1 MTRWL
6 TSSLKE
12 PRRWKLQTRKGQS
25 IENESMEI
33 IEREVGSHG
42 YNDME
47 WPIVRRIIHATAD
60 FDFAGENK
68 IVFHKDAITSG
79 INVLKNGCS
88 IIADVNGVI
97 GGLNKQNPKDFGNNL
112 ICNIS
117 DPDLAERAKQ
127 ENKTRAQMSMRIAA
141 SEMNGGILV
150 IGNAPTALLEVIKM
164 IREGVTKPALVI
176 GIPVG
181 FVSAEES
188 KEELQTVGVP
198 FITNTGRKGGSSCA
212 ASIVNALFKLL
223 REN

>member
-1 MTRWL
+1 
-6 TSSLKE
+6 
-12 PRRWKLQTRKGQS
+12 
-25 IENESMEI
+25 MEI
-33 IEREVGSHG
+33 IEREVGSHP
-42 YNDME
+42 YNELE

-79 INVLKNGCS
+79 INALKNGCS
-88 IIADVNGVI
+88 IIVDVNGVI

-117 DPDLAERAKQ
+117 DPDLAERAKR
-127 ENKTRAQMSMRIAA
+127 ENKTRAQMSMRITA

-188 KEELQTVGVP
+188 KEELQTVDVP

>member
-1 MTRWL
+1 M
-6 TSSLKE
+6 
-12 PRRWKLQTRKGQS
+12 QTRKGQS
-25 IENESMEI
+25 IEDESMEI
-33 IEREVGSHG
+33 IDREVGSHP
-42 YNDME
+42 YSDME

-79 INVLKNGCS
+79 INALKNGCS

-97 GGLNKQNPKDFGNNL
+97 GGLNKQNPKDFENNI

-127 ENKTRAQMSMRIAA
+127 ENKTRAQMSMRVAA
-141 SEMNGGILV
+141 SEINGGVVV
-150 IGNAPTALLEVIKM
+150 IGNAPTALLEIIKM

-181 FVSAEES
+181 FVSAAES
-188 KEELQTVGVP
+188 KEELQTVDVP

>member
-1 MTRWL
+1 
-6 TSSLKE
+6 LKE
-12 PRRWKLQTRKGQS
+12 PRKWKLQTRKGQS
-25 IENESMEI
+25 IEDESMEI
-33 IEREVGSHG
+33 IEREVGSHP
-42 YNDME
+42 YNELE

-79 INVLKNGCS
+79 INALKNGCS

-181 FVSAEES
+181 FVSAAES
-188 KEELQTVGVP
+188 KEELQTVDVP